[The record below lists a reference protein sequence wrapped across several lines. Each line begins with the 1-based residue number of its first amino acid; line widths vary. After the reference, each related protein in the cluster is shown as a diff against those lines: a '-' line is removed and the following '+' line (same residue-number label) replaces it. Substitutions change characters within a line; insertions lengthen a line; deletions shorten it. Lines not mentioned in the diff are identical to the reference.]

1 MEEFKFNIIFNNG
14 LKKTVLSVKGD
25 TTIQELINKYY
36 ENMEKGN
43 LGDENIEN
51 TYFIYNCE
59 TINYKDNNETVRKFF
74 NGFIDRE
81 IFVYHL
87 EYKRSYRDYKK
98 TRTIKDNIYT
108 CVDEA
113 KVYDDYL
120 GRDKLV
126 AVKKIKKERLK
137 EDIMEDLCTT
147 FVTKENFQSKIDRFN
162 KELLYM
168 KLLYCENSVKIY
180 DYYDTNDEFVIIMEL
195 CDDTL
200 LNVLANTKNGF
211 SEAKIKEILLQLN
224 NVFKIMH
231 ENKISHRDIKLNNI
245 LVKYLNTEKTE
256 FKVLLSDYGISNQLN
271 ELTTSFKTLIGTRAI
286 MAPEILRGEKYN
298 DKCDLWSLGVN
309 IYKLKT
315 KDFPYKGKVDN
326 EILRQI
332 NERGQNVLNNI
343 PDGQIRNLLSRLL
356 VANPQE
362 RISWDEY
369 FQHEFFN

>member
-1 MEEFKFNIIFNNG
+1 MTFKIYNMEEFKFNIIFNNG

-25 TTIQELINKYY
+25 TSIQELINKYY

-74 NGFIDRE
+74 NGFFDLE

-137 EDIMEDLCTT
+137 
-147 FVTKENFQSKIDRFN
+147 
-162 KELLYM
+162 
-168 KLLYCENSVKIY
+168 
-180 DYYDTNDEFVIIMEL
+180 
-195 CDDTL
+195 
-200 LNVLANTKNGF
+200 
-211 SEAKIKEILLQLN
+211 
-224 NVFKIMH
+224 
-231 ENKISHRDIKLNNI
+231 
-245 LVKYLNTEKTE
+245 
-256 FKVLLSDYGISNQLN
+256 
-271 ELTTSFKTLIGTRAI
+271 
-286 MAPEILRGEKYN
+286 
-298 DKCDLWSLGVN
+298 
-309 IYKLKT
+309 
-315 KDFPYKGKVDN
+315 
-326 EILRQI
+326 
-332 NERGQNVLNNI
+332 
-343 PDGQIRNLLSRLL
+343 
-356 VANPQE
+356 
-362 RISWDEY
+362 
-369 FQHEFFN
+369 